1 MIKYVD
7 SFNYK
12 EFFVVIYEFA
22 EGECLFDHWN
32 FDRYKKTKEITPLM
46 KFKSLPI
53 EKRLN
58 VVEKLFSFF
67 ETFIEYGYVAVDFYD
82 SSIMYDFKN
91 DVVTFCDI
99 DLFRKLPTIDDL
111 GKDYFGTKRLKAP
124 EEKYEFKITGK
135 EKMKNR
141 PIIIGA
147 GPAGLFSAYMLAK
160 HGYKP
165 LILERGEKVENRV
178 KTVEKFW
185 KEGILNKNSNVQFGE
200 GGAGT
205 FSDGKLNTLVKDKFY
220 RNKKVLEI
228 FVNMGAPEEILY
240 INKPHI
246 GTDLLRDVIINLRN
260 EIIKMGGEI
269 RYNSCLTNVEIQN
282 SSIKSIEINN
292 SEKIDTEVLI
302 LAIGHSARDT
312 FRLLKEKG
320 LFMESKPFAVGVR
333 VQHSQEKINY
343 AQYGNAKNLL
353 PPASYKLTYHASN
366 GRGVYSFCMCPGGFV
381 VNASSE
387 EKRLAI
393 NGMSNFDRDEK
404 NANSAIVVTVSPED
418 FENKIFGGLEFQEKL
433 EEKTY
438 KLGNGKIPIQ
448 TLKDFFENKKSMEIN
463 ELKPVIKGNYELSN
477 LQEILPEFMIDAL
490 KEAFKNFD
498 KKIKGFADDDTILAA
513 IETRTSSPVRIVRN
527 LEGESNIKGIY
538 PAGEGAGYAGGIM
551 SAAMD
556 GIKTAENIAKIY
568 LR

>member
-1 MIKYVD
+1 
-7 SFNYK
+7 
-12 EFFVVIYEFA
+12 
-22 EGECLFDHWN
+22 
-32 FDRYKKTKEITPLM
+32 
-46 KFKSLPI
+46 
-53 EKRLN
+53 
-58 VVEKLFSFF
+58 
-67 ETFIEYGYVAVDFYD
+67 
-82 SSIMYDFKN
+82 
-91 DVVTFCDI
+91 
-99 DLFRKLPTIDDL
+99 
-111 GKDYFGTKRLKAP
+111 
-124 EEKYEFKITGK
+124 
-135 EKMKNR
+135 
-141 PIIIGA
+141 
-147 GPAGLFSAYMLAK
+147 
-160 HGYKP
+160 
-165 LILERGEKVENRV
+165 
-178 KTVEKFW
+178 
-185 KEGILNKNSNVQFGE
+185 
-200 GGAGT
+200 
-205 FSDGKLNTLVKDKFY
+205 
-220 RNKKVLEI
+220 
-228 FVNMGAPEEILY
+228 
-240 INKPHI
+240 
-246 GTDLLRDVIINLRN
+246 
-260 EIIKMGGEI
+260 MGGEI
-269 RYNSCLTNVEIQN
+269 KYNSCLTDIEIQN

-292 SEKIDTEVLI
+292 SQKIDTEVLI

-320 LFMESKPFAVGVR
+320 IFMESKPFAVGVR

-343 AQYGNAKNLL
+343 AQYGNAKNSL

-463 ELKPVIKGNYELSN
+463 GLKPVIKGKYELSN

-490 KEAFKNFD
+490 KEAFRNFD

-538 PAGEGAGYAGGIM
+538 PSGEGAGYAGGIM

-568 LR
+568 LG

>member
-1 MIKYVD
+1 MIRLRQINLKIDAKDDDILKVCSKKLKINKEEIKKYKIVKQSID
-7 SFNYK
+7 ARNK
-12 EFFVVIYEFA
+12 E
-22 EGECLFDHWN
+22 
-32 FDRYKKTKEITPLM
+32 K
-46 KFKSLPI
+46 
-53 EKRLN
+53 
-58 VVEKLFSFF
+58 
-67 ETFIEYGYVAVDFYD
+67 
-82 SSIMYDFKN
+82 IMYSYEIDVEVDNENVILKKN
-91 DVVTFCDI
+91 KSKDI
-99 DLFRKLPTIDDL
+99 
-111 GKDYFGTKRLKAP
+111 LKAP

-165 LILERGEKVENRV
+165 LILERGERVENRV

-269 RYNSCLTNVEIQN
+269 RYNSCLTDIEIQN

-320 LFMESKPFAVGVR
+320 VFMESKPFAVGVR

-343 AQYGNAKNLL
+343 AQYGNVKNLL

-463 ELKPVIKGNYELSN
+463 GLKPVIKGKYELSN

-490 KEAFKNFD
+490 KEAFRNFD

-568 LR
+568 FGM

>member
-1 MIKYVD
+1 MIRIRQVD
-7 SFNYK
+7 VKIGGNEEEIIKKCAKKLRTNKENIKSYK
-12 EFFVVIYEFA
+12 IVKKSIDAREKENICFIYEIDVNVQNEA
-22 EGECLFDHWN
+22 EIL
-32 FDRYKKTKEITPLM
+32 KKNRSK
-46 KFKSLPI
+46 
-53 EKRLN
+53 
-58 VVEKLFSFF
+58 
-67 ETFIEYGYVAVDFYD
+67 
-82 SSIMYDFKN
+82 
-91 DVVTFCDI
+91 DV
-99 DLFRKLPTIDDL
+99 
-111 GKDYFGTKRLKAP
+111 LKAP
-124 EEKYEFKITGK
+124 TENYKFNVTGNKKIA
-135 EKMKNR
+135 NR
-141 PIIIGA
+141 PVIIGS
-147 GPAGLFSAYMLAK
+147 GPAGLFCAYMLAK

-165 LILERGEKVENRV
+165 IILERGEKIEDRV
-178 KTVEKFW
+178 KSVGKFW
-185 KEGILNKNSNVQFGE
+185 NEGILNQNSNVQFGE

-220 RNKKVLEI
+220 RNRKVLEI
-228 FVNMGAPEEILY
+228 FTKMGAPEEILY

-269 RYNSCLTNVEIQN
+269 KYNSCLTDIEIQD

-292 SEKIDTEVLI
+292 SQKIDTGVLI

-320 LFMESKPFAVGVR
+320 VFMEPKPFAVGVR

-448 TLKDFFENKKSMEIN
+448 TLKDFWENKKSMEIN
-463 ELKPVIKGNYELSN
+463 GLKPVIKGKYELSN

-490 KEAFKNFD
+490 KEAFRNFD

-538 PAGEGAGYAGGIM
+538 PSGEGAGYAGGIM

-568 LR
+568 LG

>member
-1 MIKYVD
+1 MIRLRQINLKIDAKDDDILKVCSKKLKINKEEIKKYKIVKQSID
-7 SFNYK
+7 ARNK
-12 EFFVVIYEFA
+12 E
-22 EGECLFDHWN
+22 
-32 FDRYKKTKEITPLM
+32 K
-46 KFKSLPI
+46 
-53 EKRLN
+53 
-58 VVEKLFSFF
+58 
-67 ETFIEYGYVAVDFYD
+67 
-82 SSIMYDFKN
+82 IMYSYEIDVEVDNENVILKKN
-91 DVVTFCDI
+91 KSKDI
-99 DLFRKLPTIDDL
+99 
-111 GKDYFGTKRLKAP
+111 LKAP

-165 LILERGEKVENRV
+165 LILERGERVENRV

-205 FSDGKLNTLVKDKFY
+205 FSDGKLNTLVRDKFY

-260 EIIKMGGEI
+260 KIIKMGGEI
-269 RYNSCLTNVEIQN
+269 RYDSCLTNVEIQN

-320 LFMESKPFAVGVR
+320 VFMEPKPFAVGVR

>member
-1 MIKYVD
+1 
-7 SFNYK
+7 
-12 EFFVVIYEFA
+12 
-22 EGECLFDHWN
+22 
-32 FDRYKKTKEITPLM
+32 
-46 KFKSLPI
+46 
-53 EKRLN
+53 
-58 VVEKLFSFF
+58 
-67 ETFIEYGYVAVDFYD
+67 
-82 SSIMYDFKN
+82 
-91 DVVTFCDI
+91 
-99 DLFRKLPTIDDL
+99 
-111 GKDYFGTKRLKAP
+111 
-124 EEKYEFKITGK
+124 
-135 EKMKNR
+135 
-141 PIIIGA
+141 
-147 GPAGLFSAYMLAK
+147 
-160 HGYKP
+160 
-165 LILERGEKVENRV
+165 
-178 KTVEKFW
+178 
-185 KEGILNKNSNVQFGE
+185 
-200 GGAGT
+200 
-205 FSDGKLNTLVKDKFY
+205 
-220 RNKKVLEI
+220 
-228 FVNMGAPEEILY
+228 
-240 INKPHI
+240 
-246 GTDLLRDVIINLRN
+246 
-260 EIIKMGGEI
+260 
-269 RYNSCLTNVEIQN
+269 
-282 SSIKSIEINN
+282 
-292 SEKIDTEVLI
+292 
-302 LAIGHSARDT
+302 
-312 FRLLKEKG
+312 
-320 LFMESKPFAVGVR
+320 
-333 VQHSQEKINY
+333 
-343 AQYGNAKNLL
+343 
-353 PPASYKLTYHASN
+353 
-366 GRGVYSFCMCPGGFV
+366 MCPGGFV

-463 ELKPVIKGNYELSN
+463 GLKPVIKGNYELSN